1 MMAVVY
7 ATRSDLDDFGGLPDG
22 ALANEG
28 RIVAAALAATDTLEL
43 DAHGFVTGEELQVRA
58 YEGGALSAPLV
69 DGVTYYA
76 IRVSDSTIRLAAT
89 EADATAGNAIDL
101 ITSSTSMVV
110 SKPLPIDRHL
120 ELYSRWV
127 DDFLPAHLVP
137 LAPDPTTGQ
146 FPLVVV
152 RLVALLAGKALLNR
166 DGKSSEIVNQ
176 TELAA
181 KAQLERWAKGIPL
194 RDAGRT
200 ASANLAITATLSSTA
215 GTGRDL
221 DPRGWGSGRL
231 P

>member
-1 MMAVVY
+1 MAVVY

-22 ALANEG
+22 ALSNEG
-28 RIVAAALAATDTLEL
+28 RLVSSVSTAGNTFTL
-43 DAHGFVTGEELQVRA
+43 DAHGFVTDEELEVRA
-58 YEGGALSAPLV
+58 VEGGTLPAPLTE
-69 DGVTYYA
+69 GTYYA
-76 IRVSDSTIRLAAT
+76 IRVSDSVFRLAVIP
-89 EADATAGNAIDL
+89 GGVAIDL
-101 ITSSTSMVV
+101 TTSGTGGVVV

-127 DDFLPAHLVP
+127 DDFLPAHMVP
-137 LAPDPTTGQ
+137 LEPDGEGK
-146 FPLVVV
+146 FPIVVT

-181 KAQLERWAKGIPL
+181 KAQLERWAKGIPI
-194 RDAGRT
+194 RDTGIT
-200 ASANLAITATLSSTA
+200 ASANLAVTATLSAAT
-215 GTGRDL
+215 